1 MSSIKKSVMISGLS
15 VAYMQ
20 ARTRDGEDISW
31 SQNINEGFR
40 ALSWITQQSLP
51 VLTPAE
57 WEILLNVYAGSW
69 LEFQPP
75 FRIASDI
82 MDNFGALELSE
93 LEPAVAE
100 LAKKMHSL
108 TQVEQYSVMEFVRVF
123 WAHDWYDELD
133 FETVAAQITKLL

>member
-20 ARTRDGEDISW
+20 ARTRYGEDISW

-40 ALSWITQQSLP
+40 ALSWITRQSLP

-82 MDNFGALELSE
+82 MDNWGALELSQ
-93 LEPAVAE
+93 LDPAVAE
-100 LAKKMHSL
+100 LAKKMHGLS
-108 TQVEQYSVMEFVRVF
+108 QVEQYSVMEFVRVF
-123 WAHDWYDELD
+123 WSHDWTKEPD
-133 FETVAAQITKLL
+133 FDAIVTKIKAML

>member
-1 MSSIKKSVMISGLS
+1 MSSIKKSVLLS
-15 VAYMQ
+15 KQTHSYLA
-20 ARTRDGEDISW
+20 ARTRLGEDIAW

-69 LEFQPP
+69 IEFQPP

-82 MDNFGALELSE
+82 MDNFGALELSQLDPE
-93 LEPAVAE
+93 VAD
-100 LAKKMHSL
+100 LSKKMHALS
-108 TQVEQYSVMEFVRVF
+108 QVEQYSVMEFIRIF
-123 WAHDWYDELD
+123 WLHDWNSEPD
-133 FETVAAQITKLL
+133 FETIQAKISKML